1 MTYTEW
7 QKLPVSARIKR
18 CAKALGW
25 EKHPDKATAVW
36 CVDGRATALVRDWDP
51 LRSRDDCQAL
61 IEAVAALRDPAKQID
76 FGLLI
81 VENSVI
87 RHEVRDGALS
97 VGDIID
103 LYTLVDPDLL
113 AWAGCESLLEEHD

>member
-36 CVDGRATALVRDWDP
+36 CVDGRATALVRDWNP
-51 LRSRDDCQAL
+51 LRSRDNRQVL
-61 IEAVAALRDPAKQID
+61 IEAVAALRDPAKQMR
-76 FGLLI
+76 FGQRI
-81 VENSVI
+81 TNSII
-87 RHEVRDGALS
+87 RHEVVDGLIS
-97 VGDIID
+97 VCDIID
-103 LYTLVDPDLL
+103 LYALVDPDLL
-113 AWAGCESLLEEHD
+113 VWAACEALLEGHD